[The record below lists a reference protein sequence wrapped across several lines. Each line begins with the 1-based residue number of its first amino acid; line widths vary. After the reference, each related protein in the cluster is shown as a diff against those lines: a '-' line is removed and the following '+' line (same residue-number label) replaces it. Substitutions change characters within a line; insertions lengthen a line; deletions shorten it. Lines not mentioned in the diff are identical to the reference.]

1 MKKII
6 VLILMVFTGYNIVL
20 SQSNKITYV
29 SDQNSSGYYQV
40 FIMNEDGG
48 DKKQLT
54 DMSTDCFFP
63 KWSPDGSKIVFNTE
77 DGRIFFINNVN
88 TNKPDE
94 PYFVFGGE
102 HPSFSTDNETIIF
115 NSDYEGILT
124 IYAMAYNESEPII
137 VSNIGYSNQQ
147 VLSKDGSK
155 IVFSSFMQ
163 GGKDVMLID
172 LDDTTE
178 NNVYQIS
185 NNDNANLLPDISSD
199 NLMIVWASFNNNLQG
214 TIHTYKDGKERAI
227 SKGIESAHRP
237 KFSPNDTKIAFVAI
251 GDTKVKFYTMDLEGN
266 NRKSYDVR
274 GGSVANYMWIDNER
288 ILYDA
293 EDGKNYDVGIL
304 NISTGKSELLTDK
317 GSSMHPDILKL
328 ISIK

>member
-147 VLSKDGSK
+147 VLSRDGSK

>member
-6 VLILMVFTGYNIVL
+6 ILILMVLTGYNIVL

>member
-29 SDQNSSGYYQV
+29 SDQNSSGYYQLFV
-40 FIMNEDGG
+40 MNEDGS
-48 DKKQLT
+48 DKNQIT

-63 KWSPDGSKIVFNTE
+63 KWSPDGSKIVFYTE

>member
-6 VLILMVFTGYNIVL
+6 IVTLMLLAGYNLVL
-20 SQSNKITYV
+20 SQTGKIAFV
-29 SDQNSSGYYQV
+29 SDHNSSGNYQV
-40 FIMNEDGG
+40 FIMNEDGSN
-48 DKKQLT
+48 KKQLT

-77 DGRIFFINNVN
+77 DGRIFYINKVN
-88 TNKPDE
+88 TDTPDE

-102 HPSFSTDNETIIF
+102 HPSFGTDGETIIF
-115 NSDYEGILT
+115 NSDYEGVLT
-124 IYAMAYNESEPII
+124 IYAMSYNESEPILI
-137 VSNIGYSNQQ
+137 SDLGYSNQQ

-172 LDDTTE
+172 LDDTTG

-199 NLMIVWASFNNNLQG
+199 NQMIVWSAFNNNLQG
-214 TIHTYKDGKERAI
+214 TIHIYKDGKEKAI
-227 SKGIESAHRP
+227 SKGITSSNRP
-237 KFSPNDTKIAFVAI
+237 KFSPNDKKIAFVEI
-251 GDTKVKFYTMDLEGN
+251 GESKTRFYTMDTEGG
-266 NRKSYDVR
+266 NRKSYDIK
-274 GGSVANYMWIDNER
+274 GGSVANFMWIDNDR

-317 GSSMHPDILKL
+317 GSSMHPDILN
-328 ISIK
+328 

>member
-6 VLILMVFTGYNIVL
+6 ILILMVFTGYNIVL

-40 FIMNEDGG
+40 FVMNEDGG

>member
-6 VLILMVFTGYNIVL
+6 ILILMVFTGYNIVL